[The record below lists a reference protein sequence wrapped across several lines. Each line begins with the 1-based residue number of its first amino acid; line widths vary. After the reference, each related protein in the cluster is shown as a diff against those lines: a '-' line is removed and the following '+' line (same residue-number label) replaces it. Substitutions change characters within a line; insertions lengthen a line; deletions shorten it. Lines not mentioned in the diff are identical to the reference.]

1 MKIRLLGAAVAAVFT
16 LIGSAAH
23 ADDLADIRKKGEIVI
38 GTLGT
43 DEPNSFIDPKTRQ
56 IIGYEVDLGTEIA
69 KAIGVKPVFKQI
81 SVAARIPELQQGH
94 VDLLAASLTHNKE
107 REALVDFS
115 YSIIVTG
122 QKALVKKNAGFASLH
137 DLDGK
142 KVLTVKG
149 GTQEPNIR
157 KALPNAQVV
166 TFETSQQ
173 ALLALQQGKGQAFVD
188 DESALVNDFG
198 KLGAAAGG
206 YASCTSSGTGR
217 APSPTSASATS
228 RSIPTGSPS
237 ERLTS
242 LRDGDHA
249 RRRPS
254 PVSPRGQRA
263 PFPCSS
269 SISPCC
275 CAASTMRCWSPA
287 CCCR

>member
-1 MKIRLLGAAVAAVFT
+1 
-16 LIGSAAH
+16 
-23 ADDLADIRKKGEIVI
+23 
-38 GTLGT
+38 
-43 DEPNSFIDPKTRQ
+43 IDPKTRQ

-173 ALLALQQGKGQAFVD
+173 PLLALQQG
-188 DESALVNDFG
+188 
-198 KLGAAAGG
+198 
-206 YASCTSSGTGR
+206 
-217 APSPTSASATS
+217 
-228 RSIPTGSPS
+228 
-237 ERLTS
+237 
-242 LRDGDHA
+242 
-249 RRRPS
+249 
-254 PVSPRGQRA
+254 
-263 PFPCSS
+263 
-269 SISPCC
+269 
-275 CAASTMRCWSPA
+275 
-287 CCCR
+287 

>member
-173 ALLALQQGKGQAFVD
+173 ALLALQQGQGSGLRRRRVGTGQRFRQARRGGRRLRHPAG
-188 DESALVNDFG
+188 EPEYRGPGHRLPQGQSATQATGRLDPRRPG
-198 KLGAAAGG
+198 AQRRGGAAVPQVVRAGHQVQ
-206 YASCTSSGTGR
+206 
-217 APSPTSASATS
+217 P
-228 RSIPTGSPS
+228 
-237 ERLTS
+237 
-242 LRDGDHA
+242 
-249 RRRPS
+249 
-254 PVSPRGQRA
+254 QRA
-263 PFPCSS
+263 PLQDRFRPDPRVS
-269 SISPCC
+269 
-275 CAASTMRCWSPA
+275 A
-287 CCCR
+287 

>member
-173 ALLALQQGKGQAFVD
+173 ALLA
-188 DESALVNDFG
+188 
-198 KLGAAAGG
+198 
-206 YASCTSSGTGR
+206 
-217 APSPTSASATS
+217 
-228 RSIPTGSPS
+228 
-237 ERLTS
+237 
-242 LRDGDHA
+242 
-249 RRRPS
+249 
-254 PVSPRGQRA
+254 
-263 PFPCSS
+263 
-269 SISPCC
+269 
-275 CAASTMRCWSPA
+275 
-287 CCCR
+287 

>member
-1 MKIRLLGAAVAAVFT
+1 M
-16 LIGSAAH
+16 
-23 ADDLADIRKKGEIVI
+23 
-38 GTLGT
+38 
-43 DEPNSFIDPKTRQ
+43 
-56 IIGYEVDLGTEIA
+56 
-69 KAIGVKPVFKQI
+69 FKQI

-173 ALLALQQGKGQAFVD
+173 ALLALQQGRVRP
-188 DESALVNDFG
+188 S
-198 KLGAAAGG
+198 
-206 YASCTSSGTGR
+206 STTSRHWSTI
-217 APSPTSASATS
+217 SASS
-228 RSIPTGSPS
+228 
-237 ERLTS
+237 
-242 LRDGDHA
+242 A
-249 RRRPS
+249 RRPAATPS
-254 PVSPRGQRA
+254 
-263 PFPCSS
+263 
-269 SISPCC
+269 
-275 CAASTMRCWSPA
+275 
-287 CCCR
+287 CRRT